1 MVALTADLL
10 ALSAQA
16 AGSVPSFGGAQV
28 DPQRYRVGEAVDVAL
43 PRASGGDAPVIYAL
57 SDVLPS
63 GLGFSTTT
71 VSIFGTPT
79 EQSPSADY
87 TLTATDADNDSDS
100 LTFTIEVIADAP
112 EAVSPAEPA
121 EPAGGSVSGVS
132 IVTAPTADGSYA
144 AGETITVRVEFDR
157 SVNVATAD
165 GGPVLSIVIGSQTR
179 AATYDGFASDR
190 SDAIEFSYVVQSDDV
205 DGDGVSIGADALAL
219 NGASITSTDDG
230 NPVTLD
236 LGVHAFANDDAHW
249 VHDARPY
256 FGPTF
261 GAAYEG
267 PALHYVKGM
276 QASDT
281 LEYASGGDGALIY
294 ALNSNPA
301 LPDGLSF
308 DATTLAI
315 SDTPSV
321 VSTLETYTLEATDA
335 DGDTASMIFTITVAH
350 EDAPSARGVSISS
363 SPSANGTYAAGETI
377 TLSLGFTEP
386 VGVSGIPRLALDVGG
401 ASRWADFRSVDESG
415 APSFDYTVQESDS
428 DLDGIV
434 VEAISPNGGSI
445 RALDDG
451 LDASLRLQGIGQT
464 AATIGDAQPSFG
476 SWTVDDK
483 RYETNSPAA
492 PFTLPTAD
500 GGDGALAYTLSPSTV
515 PNGMSWDPETR
526 TISGT
531 PTDVTQSIAYTWEAA
546 DSDGDT
552 ASLSFTVEVVDPEPP
567 SGPSDPPPAEPP
579 PAPQADSLPSFG
591 GQVVPPLSYR
601 VGESVDVFLPQA
613 SGGDPPLTYDLSPA
627 LPSGLIF
634 STTTVAIS
642 GAPTDPFPIEDY
654 TLAATDVDGDSAS
667 LTFTIGPSGQS
678 ESGSQS
684 SAPPPAEPPPAPQ
697 VDSLPSFG
705 SEVVPPLSYRV
716 GEWVDVFL
724 PQASGGDPPLT
735 YDLSPALPSGLIFST
750 TTISI
755 SGAPTDPFPIE
766 DYTLAAT
773 DVDGDSASVTFTI
786 GPSGQSESGSQ
797 SSAPPPAE
805 PPPAP
810 RVDSLPSFGGE
821 VAPPLSYRVG
831 EWVDV
836 FLPQASGGDPPL
848 TYDLSPALPSG
859 LIFSTTTISI
869 SGAPTDPFPIEDYT
883 LAATDVDGDSASVTF
898 TIEALAVAQAQVV
911 GNSDGATVVNG
922 VTITSIPTRSVG
934 SFNPYAA
941 GANIDVDVTF
951 SGTVVVTG
959 SPQLALSIGSR
970 TRQAAYR
977 SVSGSTV
984 SFRYTVVG
992 ADRDSDGI
1000 SISAGALTLNGGTI
1014 KVGGVDVV
1022 LSLGEYVMGA
1032 QSDHTVNGGGASFD
1046 GVDSP
1051 AYTFT
1056 PGVQHSVT
1064 LPAADSAS
1072 RSCPPPSGD
1081 STCSPYSLSSTPAL
1095 PQGLLFDATARTISG
1110 ASTSTMAQTT
1120 YTLNAAS
1127 PLGTDTLQF
1136 TIEVV
1141 NPTATVSGVSIV
1153 STPGSGSNYA
1163 TGENIDVEVTFD
1175 RAVTV
1180 TGSPQLA
1187 LTIGSNTRQAEYY
1200 STSGSIVTFRYTVV
1214 DADSDGDGISV
1225 GASALALNDGTIN
1238 SAIEG
1243 TAATLDLGTHAIS
1256 NNARHRVN
1264 DTSPS
1269 FGAQTVDSR
1278 LWDTN
1283 TVITP
1288 IVLPTASGGDGS
1300 LTYTLTPTTM
1310 PQGMT
1315 WTASTRTIA
1324 GTPMSVMASQT
1335 YTWSATD
1342 ADGDVESLTFS
1353 IQVWE
1358 PRGSTITG
1366 VSVHTTDADQ
1376 NYETGDTLTL
1386 KVTYPQK
1393 MMITGTPQLTL
1404 LIGDKRRK
1412 AIYDPVDSN
1421 ALRTQSEHSL
1431 LFDYTVQSDDVD
1443 GDGVAVPADAL
1454 QLNGGAIRAEG
1465 DRMNAK
1471 LDLGTHAI
1479 ASGDSTSVQMRVN
1492 DSLPT
1497 FGTATVE
1504 SRLYDKDGAIT
1515 PIVLPEATGGGS
1527 SLTYTLTPTTM
1538 PQGMTWTAST
1548 RTIAGTPTS
1557 ATASQTYT
1565 WKATDADGDAATLT
1579 FSIQVWDPKGPAVAF
1594 VNLAN
1599 ADNKMVG
1606 NFESGDTITL
1616 VVTYMQ
1622 KLTVTGT
1629 PQLTLLV
1636 GDNTRKVN
1644 YDATQSNY
1652 FNSLLEGN
1660 EYYLIFNYVVR
1671 SDDWDGDGIAVPVDA
1686 LQLNGA
1692 TMRTADN
1699 MNAKLNLGS
1708 HAIVSG
1714 DSQSV
1719 EMRVNDTQPSVP
1731 TGTTIPDQN
1740 LALNVPASA
1749 TLLTTVN
1756 GDAPFTY
1763 SVAPP
1768 LPSGLSVGPNSP
1780 TITGQTSVA
1789 HSGTHT
1795 LSVVDRDGD
1804 TATLGTFNLL
1814 TATAPVVD
1822 EVTIVSS
1829 PYANS
1834 AYGSTEV
1841 IEVAVGFDRTVST
1854 SGLSNS
1860 TLSIDIGANARLA
1873 RYGSTDS
1880 SGRLLYEYAVQPSDS
1895 DGDGIGVD
1903 ASALTLN
1910 GATIQDSTNGVPATL
1925 DLGTHAI
1932 TNDSSHKVKGSVT
1945 TPMAVESVDIVSTPA
1960 SADGYD
1966 VDEVITVKVT
1976 FSKVA
1981 TVTGAP
1987 RLALTIGR
1995 VDRYASYQSTES
2007 SGDYIVLSYTVATR
2021 DGDAGGIG
2029 IGANAL
2035 TLNGGTIR
2043 DSGGANAA
2051 LGLGTRAV
2059 TNSSS
2064 HKVYTPPRVTGVS
2077 MISSPGLNGTYDP
2090 GEAILLRL
2098 FFTEPV
2104 TTDGIPQVALNIG
2117 ANTRQAVWSADSS
2130 GSLGFGI
2137 LGPNTYRYVVTEDD
2151 FDGDG
2156 ISVGA
2161 NALNL
2166 PEGARLYAAS
2176 GFESAVL
2183 SLGEHAF
2190 TNDSAHTVRDSMP
2203 MFGDIEPQH
2212 YVAGTPVDF
2221 TLPTPTGGDAPL
2233 TYALSPST
2241 LPAGLRYTATS
2252 TTHKITGTPTSAA
2265 VGTSSYTWT
2274 VTDNDGDRAQ
2284 VPFTIAVA
2292 AANAPK
2298 VVALRFLSTPRVGD
2312 TYGSDSRN
2320 EIAVAIDFD
2329 QQIEVSGT
2337 PQLTLDIG
2345 SGTGQMGFHS
2355 YGFRGWYSIIFTYQ
2369 VQPGDLDMDGVSID
2383 KGALILNGGT
2393 IRSRGLKEGD
2403 SPAGTDA
2410 ALGLGSH
2417 AVVDDSNHKIDGGF
2431 NAPPVV
2437 RSVTFVSNRQDGSDT
2452 YTTGEWMDI
2461 LVTFSEDLILTGTPS
2476 LALRIGNQTRN
2487 ASFAYVSRDTPTSP
2501 YRTIGFRYFV
2511 QASDYDTD
2519 GVSVVDT
2526 LDAQGNVTATAL
2538 NLNGGAIRDV
2548 NGEDARLALGDSA
2561 VTNKSTHKV
2570 SSPPKIRS
2578 ISVIS
2583 TPNQNGTYSW
2593 SSHIRIAID
2602 YDQPVVFTPS
2612 TSPGA
2617 IGMRLAL
2624 EIDSG
2629 NRDIYLSGSDT
2640 AGSRIAFSHDV
2651 QASDLDTNGVSIAAN
2666 SLKLNGGALRD
2677 ANGEDAQIDLTGFIF
2692 SNKSDAKIDGSKAR
2706 LWPDFGA
2713 DTLTVTNPTL
2723 GTQNTITF
2731 TSPGGDAPLTWSV
2744 TPRLPSGL
2752 VMDSAT
2758 GVISGN
2764 PSQETPLQEYTLT
2777 VQDSVGVPAGGVGGY
2792 DFNNGDTDSVKF
2804 RMGVTGPRPVV
2815 TGVRFLNT
2823 PHQDDTYAISEEVVV
2838 GVSFGTDVVEHVL
2851 VEGVPQLALKIGS
2864 NTRQANYFQIEQSTN
2879 TLYFSYTIQAS
2890 DVDAD
2895 GISIEGGA
2903 LTIGSQATIRSAR
2916 GHNAV
2921 TALGLHAIA
2930 NSPSHKVN
2938 GGISRAPVV
2947 TGVRVVSSPARG
2959 DTYHRGEEIEV
2970 RVEFSQ
2976 AVGVTGSPT
2985 LGMLIGNSTRQATY
2999 GGVGISARYHY
3010 FRYIVQQSDVDTNGF
3025 YTSVNALTV
3034 PSGSRIR
3041 NMGGMD
3047 AQSGI
3052 LSASVLLSG
3061 DKMNGSVNRAA
3072 FVKGV
3077 LITSRPAR
3085 GDTYKLG
3092 ETITAR
3098 VWFSKP
3104 VTVTGTPSIAMDIGS
3119 AVRYAGYRRSL
3130 RAQLTVN
3137 LSQPHGYWLEFSH
3150 TVQSGDYDT
3159 DGISIKETQ
3168 ITSFLWIPI
3177 PPYWVSPLSLDAG
3190 STIVGTGDGGTAAD
3204 LHIRR
3209 EETIRQRSGNT
3220 YTDRTIVI
3228 DHSISNDGSHKV
3240 NGRQP
3245 RVTSFSFGGT
3255 PRNLTRCNDPVRS
3268 RATHPDCDQPGRRD
3282 PGGYVEGE
3290 NVGTITTFSE
3300 PIIVSGTPSVSLNLE
3315 SGTVS
3320 ATAWGYYFPTR
3331 YNYTKLWIH
3340 YTVGP
3345 DDYDTNGI
3353 SLAQDALSV
3362 SGSIRSRATGN
3373 PAVLTLPSAVGDN
3386 PYQTVLRTPTAPAR
3400 IRDVQFQPTIITAL
3414 PYAGSTYDAG
3424 EYIYP
3429 MVVFD
3434 RPVDVTGSPQL
3445 SLTIGNNTRTAT
3457 YTYTNSSRTIL
3468 FFKYLVQ
3475 SSDRDDD
3482 GISFPANALSLNGGA
3497 ITTRSNRL
3505 PANISSDAT
3514 SNDGRRKVNG
3524 AQNGPP
3530 SIVYVD
3536 VTSDPVVGNTYGTDE
3551 QIQVRVYFHK
3561 RIAVTGSPQLVLTL
3575 GVETAQASI
3584 IGKHD
3589 TSLSFRYKVKTTD
3602 RDLDGLTIAA
3612 NALGLNGGTI
3622 RSRSG
3627 VNANLGLGRK
3637 AITNDG
3643 HHRVDGR
3650 IKNIPTFGSTVLA
3663 AKRWRV
3669 HTAVSDTL
3677 PVAEGG
3683 SGSISYSIS
3692 PTLPRGLYFNNSTR
3706 VISGT
3711 PTRVTPQSTYTLTAR
3726 DSRGGTG
3733 ALSFYIEITANPA
3746 PTFGSQT
3753 IPDKSWTENAQ
3764 IASFTLPQATGGDQ
3778 PLTYSLSPA
3787 LPRGVTRNT
3796 TTRVVSGTPTSL
3808 MMPTQYTWKA
3818 TDADGDTASLTFS
3831 ITVAAAASAP
3841 DLTPTFGSQTISDK
3855 SWMQRE
3861 QITSFSLPQATG
3873 GDGTLSY
3880 TISPALPSGITR
3892 SLSTRQVSGAPTG
3905 SLNRTRYTW
3914 TASDADG
3921 DTASLA
3927 FYIAIAADTSPYFS
3941 SSIDHK
3947 EWIRGSQISGF
3958 TLPEATG
3965 GNGDLSYSLS
3975 PDLPNG
3981 IVWDTTT
3988 RRVTGTAQTSMA
4000 SAEYTWTA
4008 TDADGDKASLKF
4020 NIEVDSVPNFGSQ
4033 MIGNK
4038 SWTQH
4043 RSITPFNLPES
4054 TDGDGDLTYQMSP
4067 DLPRG
4072 LIMSTTTPY
4081 RVSGTP
4087 TSAMSWTEF
4096 TWSVEDEDGD
4106 MASLEFYIKIEANKL
4121 PTFGSQTIS
4130 DQVWTEGQQITSFTL
4145 PTATGGDGTLTYV
4158 LAPGVPL
4165 GMTLGRSSNQLSGA
4179 PRIPHEKWDY
4189 SWIAYDEDGDWAI
4202 LHFYVTIDAVPTFG
4216 EQTIGDKSWTQRQQI
4231 SSFTLPTATGG
4242 NGDLTYT
4249 LSPELPSGVS
4259 RHATTRVVSGTS
4271 RVGMSSTEYTWTATD
4286 ADGDKASLTFDIEVD
4301 GIPTFW
4307 EQTIEDKSWTQYG
4320 SITGFT
4326 LPDVSG
4332 GNSPLTYTLSPS
4344 LPDGVSRATTTPFT
4358 VSGTPRVGMSS
4369 TEYTWTATD
4378 ADGDRASLT
4387 FDIEV
4392 NGVPSFGSQT
4402 ISDQVWT
4409 EGQQITSFTLP
4420 TATGGDGTLT
4430 YVFAP
4435 GVPRGMTLG
4444 RSSKQLSG
4452 APRMPHEKWGYSWTA
4467 YDEDGDWAILRFYV
4481 TIDAVP
4487 TFGTQTIGDKSW
4499 TQRRQISSFT
4509 LPTATGG
4516 NGDLTYTLSSSLPD
4530 GVRRATTTPFT
4541 VSGTPRVGMSS
4552 TEYTWTVTDAD
4563 GDKATLTFDIEVDGI
4578 PTFGVQTIG
4587 NKSWVQRKAI
4597 GSFTLP
4603 AASGG
4608 DGALTYTLSPGLPDG
4623 VSRHATT
4630 RVVSGTP
4637 GDHQVE
4643 TEYTWTATD
4652 ADGDAAQ
4659 LTFTITVSEDLS
4671 PTFGAQT
4678 IGDKSWTQRKAIN
4691 SFTLP
4696 AASGGDGTLTY
4707 TLSPGL
4713 PDGVS
4718 RHATT
4723 RVVSG
4728 TPGDH
4733 QVATEYTWKVTD
4745 ADGDAAQL
4753 TFTITVAE
4761 DLSPTFGAQTIGDKS
4776 WTQRKE
4782 ISSFALPAASG
4793 GDGTLTYTLSPGLP
4807 DGISRH
4813 ATTRVVSGTPGGHQV
4828 ETTYT
4833 WRATD
4838 ADGDAVQLTFTI
4850 TVSEDL
4856 SPSFG
4861 AQTIGDKSWVQ
4872 RKAIDSFTLPAASGG
4887 DGELTYTL
4895 SPGLPD
4901 GVSRHATTRV
4911 VSGTPGDHQVA
4922 TTYTWKVTDAD
4933 GDTAQLTFTITV
4945 AEDLSPSFGV
4955 QTIGDKSWVQRKAI
4969 NSFTLP
4975 AASGGDGTLT
4985 YTLSPGLPD
4994 GVSRHATTRV
5004 VSGTPGDHQVAT
5016 TYTWKATDADGDV
5029 AQLTFTITVAED
5041 LSPTFGAQTIGD
5053 KSWVQRKAIDSFTLP
5068 SASGG
5073 DGALTYTLSP
5083 GLPDG
5088 VSRHATTRV
5097 VSGTPGD
5104 HQVATTYTW
5113 KVTDADGDTA
5123 QLTFTITV
5131 AEDLSPTFGVQ
5142 TIENKSWTQRKAI
5155 NSFTLPSASGG
5166 DGALT
5171 YTLSPGLPDGVSRHA
5186 TTRVVSGTPGDHQV
5200 ATEYTWKVTDADGD
5214 AAQLTFTITVAEDLS
5229 PTFGAQT
5236 IGDKSWTQRKEIS
5249 SFTLP
5254 AASGGDGTLTYM
5266 LSPALPDGVSRHATT
5281 RVVSGTPGDHQ
5292 VATTY
5297 TWRATDADGDAAQL
5311 TFTITVAEDL
5321 SPTFGVQTIGDKS
5334 WVQRKAIDSFTLPSA
5349 SGGDG
5354 TLTYTLSPGLPDG
5367 VSRHATT
5374 RVVSGAP
5381 SAAMS
5386 STEYTWRA
5394 TDADGDAVQLTFT
5407 ITVAEDLSPTFG
5419 AQTIGN
5425 KSWTQRKEISSFTL
5439 PSASGGDG
5447 ALTYTLSPALP
5458 DGVSRHA
5465 TTRVVSGTPGDHQVE
5480 TTYTWRA
5487 TDADGDAAQLTFTI
5501 TVAEDLSP
5509 SFGAQTIGN
5518 KSWVQRQAIDSFTLP
5533 SASGGD
5539 GTLTYTLSP
5548 GLPDG
5553 VSHATTTPFTVS
5565 GTPSVGMSSTEYTWT
5580 ATDGDGDKASLT
5592 FDIEVDG
5599 VPSFGSQS
5607 IGNKY
5612 FTQDWEITPFVLPA
5626 ASGGDGALTYTLS
5639 PELPR
5644 GVIRA
5649 TTTPFRVRGTPT
5661 TDKTLTEYTW
5671 TVTDADG
5678 DTAKIEF
5685 HLSVTAAVVIPPALP
5700 PSQGTTG
5707 PRLTLPSFSETIEDQ
5722 SWIQN
5727 QGIAPFVLPK
5737 ASGGDGTLAYTLHPA
5752 LPDGVDW
5759 ATTTAS
5765 QIRVSGTPV
5774 VVMPWT
5780 EYTWK
5785 AMDADGDTAELTFT
5799 IEVIVR
5805 ASDPGNSLPS
5815 FGSQTIGD
5823 KSWVQRQEIDS
5834 FTLPSA
5840 SGGDGELTYTLSPGL
5855 PDGVSRH
5862 ATTRVVSGAPSVS
5875 MDSTTYTWK
5884 AMDADGDTAELT
5896 FTIEVI
5902 VRASD
5907 PGNSLPSFGS
5917 QTIGDKSWVQ
5927 RQEIDSF
5934 TLPSA
5939 SGGDGE
5945 LTYTLS
5951 PGLPDGVSRHATTR
5965 VVSGAPSVSMD
5976 STTYTWKAT
5985 DADRDT
5991 AQLTFT
5997 ITVAEDLSPSF
6008 GAETIGDKSWTQYE
6022 SITEFALPDASGGDS
6037 PLTYTLSPSLPDGV
6051 SRATTTPF
6059 TVSGA
6064 PSVGVSST
6072 EYTWTATD
6080 ADGDKASLTFDI
6092 EVDSVPIFG
6101 SQTISGQVWTEEQ
6114 EIDSFTLPAASGGDG
6129 TLTYTLSPGLPD
6141 GVSRHPTTRVVSGAP
6156 SVGMDSTTYTWKAT
6170 DVDGD
6175 TAELTFTIEVIVRV
6189 SDPGNSL
6196 PSFGSQTIGD
6206 KSWVQRQEI
6215 DSFTLP
6221 AASGGDG
6228 TLTYTLSPGLPDGV
6242 SRHPTTRVVSGAP
6255 SVGMDSTTYTWK
6267 ATDADGDTAELT
6279 FTIEVIVR
6287 VSAPGNSLPSF
6298 GSQTIGDKSWVQRQE
6313 IDSFTLPAAS
6323 GGDGTLT
6330 YTLSPGLPD
6339 GVSRHAT
6346 TRVVSGAPSV
6356 GMDSTT
6362 YTWRATDADGDA
6374 AELTFTVEVI
6384 VRVSDPGNSLPSFGS
6399 QTIGDKSWV
6408 QRQEIDSFTLPAAS
6422 GGDGTLTY
6430 TLSPA
6435 LPTGV
6440 TWNLTTREVGG
6451 TPSIAKARTEY
6462 RWTVEDAVGNTASL
6476 TFDISVDGV
6485 PTFGLQTISDKNW
6498 TQRQQISP
6506 FTLPLASGGD
6516 GKLTY
6521 TLAPALPAGVIRATT
6536 TPYRV
6541 SGTPRVRTERTV
6553 YTWTAMDENGS
6564 AAALTFSVIVSAIA
6578 SPPPPLPPP
6587 LPPII
6592 FAPPPPPPPP
6602 PLAEPTPTPLPAAPG
6617 SIFLPTATPIPTPVP
6632 TVVPTATPVPTPAP
6646 TAIPTA
6652 RVIPT
6657 PAPTAAS
6664 APVPTATPT
6673 AIPTPSAD
6681 RLPSSIPAR
6690 EPAAIPARVPADTPT
6705 PTPTAATTY
6714 TPTTVPTH
6722 TPTTVPTYT
6731 PTAVPTHTATP
6742 THTPTAA
6749 PTYTP
6754 TYMPTPVPTHTPTP
6768 NGAGL
6773 VARAVSD
6780 DPDTPEPT
6788 ATPIPLSPS
6797 TSGGGGAS
6805 AAAWLLLLIAILVVA
6820 IVGYLKIRRRL
6831 AS

>member
-112 EAVSPAEPA
+112 DAVSPAEPA
-121 EPAGGSVSGVS
+121 DPAGGSVSGVS

-165 GGPVLSIVIGSQTR
+165 GGPVLSIVIGNRTR

-236 LGVHAFANDDAHW
+236 LGVHALANDDAHW

-267 PALHYVKGM
+267 PALHHVNGM

-281 LEYASGGDGALIY
+281 LESASGGDGALIY

-315 SDTPSV
+315 SGTPSV

-335 DGDTASMIFTITVAH
+335 DGDTASMIFTVTVAH
-350 EDAPSARGVSISS
+350 EDAPRVRGVSISS

-377 TLSLGFTEP
+377 AISLGFTEP

-434 VEAISPNGGSI
+434 VEAISPNGGAI

-500 GGDGALAYTLSPSTV
+500 GGDGALAYTLSPSTA

-531 PTDVTQSIAYTWEAA
+531 PTDVTQSTAYTWEAV

-552 ASLSFTVEVVDPEPP
+552 ASLSFTIEVVDPEPP

-591 GQVVPPLSYR
+591 GQVVHPLSYR
-601 VGESVDVFLPQA
+601 VGES
-613 SGGDPPLTYDLSPA
+613 
-627 LPSGLIF
+627 
-634 STTTVAIS
+634 
-642 GAPTDPFPIEDY
+642 
-654 TLAATDVDGDSAS
+654 
-667 LTFTIGPSGQS
+667 
-678 ESGSQS
+678 
-684 SAPPPAEPPPAPQ
+684 
-697 VDSLPSFG
+697 
-705 SEVVPPLSYRV
+705 
-716 GEWVDVFL
+716 VDVFL

-773 DVDGDSASVTFTI
+773 DVDGDSASLTFTI

-810 RVDSLPSFGGE
+810 QADSLPSFGGQ
-821 VAPPLSYRVG
+821 VVPPLSYQVG

-859 LIFSTTTISI
+859 LIFSTTTVSI

-883 LAATDVDGDSASVTF
+883 LAATDVDGDSALLTF

-911 GNSDGATVVNG
+911 GSSDGAAVVTG
-922 VTITSIPTRSVG
+922 VTITSTPTRSIG

-1022 LSLGEYVMGA
+1022 LSLGDYVMGA

-1072 RSCPPPSGD
+1072 RSCPPPSDD

-1153 STPGSGSNYA
+1153 STPGSSSNYA

-1200 STSGSIVTFRYTVV
+1200 STSGSIVTFRYAVV

-1278 LWDTN
+1278 LWDIN

-1358 PRGSTITG
+1358 PRGSAITG

-1454 QLNGGAIRAEG
+1454 QLDGGAIRAEG

-1515 PIVLPEATGGGS
+1515 PIVLPEAMGGSS

-1565 WKATDADGDAATLT
+1565 WKAADADGDAATLT

-1622 KLTVTGT
+1622 KLTITGT

-1880 SGRLLYEYAVQPSDS
+1880 NGRLRYEYTVQASDS
-1895 DGDGIGVD
+1895 DGDGIGVG

-1932 TNDSSHKVKGSVT
+1932 TNDSSHKVNGSVT
-1945 TPMAVESVDIVSTPA
+1945 TPMAVESVDIVSTPE

-2021 DGDAGGIG
+2021 DGDADGIG

-2104 TTDGIPQVALNIG
+2104 TTDGIPQVALTIG

-2156 ISVGA
+2156 IAVGA

-2203 MFGDIEPQH
+2203 MLGDIEPQH

-2252 TTHKITGTPTSAA
+2252 TTHKITGTPTSSA

-2476 LALRIGNQTRN
+2476 LALRIGNHTRN

-2548 NGEDARLALGDSA
+2548 NGEDARLALGDSV

-2602 YDQPVVFTPS
+2602 YDQPVIFTPS

-2666 SLKLNGGALRD
+2666 ALKLNGGALRD

-2731 TSPGGDAPLTWSV
+2731 TSPGGDTPLTWSV

-2752 VMDSAT
+2752 VMNSAT

-2864 NTRQANYFQIEQSTN
+2864 NTRQANYFQIDQSAN

-2890 DVDAD
+2890 DIDAD

-2938 GGISRAPVV
+2938 GGVSRAPVV

-3190 STIVGTGDGGTAAD
+3190 ATIVGTGDGGTAAD

-3386 PYQTVLRTPTAPAR
+3386 PYQTVLRTPPAPAR
-3400 IRDVQFQPTIITAL
+3400 IRDVQFQSAIVTAL

-3457 YTYTNSSRTIL
+3457 YTRTNSSRTIL

-3551 QIQVRVYFHK
+3551 QIQVRVGFHK
-3561 RIAVTGSPQLVLTL
+3561 RIAVTGSPQLALTL
-3575 GVETAQASI
+3575 GAETAQASI

-3643 HHRVDGR
+3643 HQRVDGR

-3711 PTRVTPQSTYTLTAR
+3711 PTRVTPQATYTLTAR

-3796 TTRVVSGTPTSL
+3796 TTQVVSGTPTSL

-3861 QITSFSLPQATG
+3861 QITSFTLPQATG

-3880 TISPALPSGITR
+3880 TISPAIPGGITR

-3921 DTASLA
+3921 DTSSLA

-3941 SSIDHK
+3941 SAIGHK

-4054 TDGDGDLTYQMSP
+4054 TDGDGDLTYQLSP

-4106 MASLEFYIKIEANKL
+4106 MASLEFYIKIEPNKL

-4158 LAPGVPL
+4158 LAPGVPH

-4271 RVGMSSTEYTWTATD
+4271 RVGMSSTEYTWTVTD

-4358 VSGTPRVGMSS
+4358 VSGTSRVGMSS

-4378 ADGDRASLT
+4378 ADGDKASLT

-4467 YDEDGDWAILRFYV
+4467 FDEDGDWAILRFYV

-4499 TQRRQISSFT
+4499 TQKQQISSFT

-4516 NGDLTYTLSSSLPD
+4516 NGDLTYTLSPSLPD
-4530 GVRRATTTPFT
+4530 GVSRATTTPFT

-4578 PTFGVQTIG
+4578 PTFGAQTIG
-4587 NKSWVQRKAI
+4587 NKSWVQR
-4597 GSFTLP
+4597 
-4603 AASGG
+4603 
-4608 DGALTYTLSPGLPDG
+4608 
-4623 VSRHATT
+4623 
-4630 RVVSGTP
+4630 
-4637 GDHQVE
+4637 Q
-4643 TEYTWTATD
+4643 
-4652 ADGDAAQ
+4652 
-4659 LTFTITVSEDLS
+4659 
-4671 PTFGAQT
+4671 
-4678 IGDKSWTQRKAIN
+4678 
-4691 SFTLP
+4691 
-4696 AASGGDGTLTY
+4696 
-4707 TLSPGL
+4707 
-4713 PDGVS
+4713 
-4718 RHATT
+4718 
-4723 RVVSG
+4723 
-4728 TPGDH
+4728 
-4733 QVATEYTWKVTD
+4733 
-4745 ADGDAAQL
+4745 
-4753 TFTITVAE
+4753 
-4761 DLSPTFGAQTIGDKS
+4761 
-4776 WTQRKE
+4776 
-4782 ISSFALPAASG
+4782 
-4793 GDGTLTYTLSPGLP
+4793 
-4807 DGISRH
+4807 
-4813 ATTRVVSGTPGGHQV
+4813 
-4828 ETTYT
+4828 
-4833 WRATD
+4833 
-4838 ADGDAVQLTFTI
+4838 
-4850 TVSEDL
+4850 
-4856 SPSFG
+4856 
-4861 AQTIGDKSWVQ
+4861 
-4872 RKAIDSFTLPAASGG
+4872 
-4887 DGELTYTL
+4887 
-4895 SPGLPD
+4895 
-4901 GVSRHATTRV
+4901 
-4911 VSGTPGDHQVA
+4911 
-4922 TTYTWKVTDAD
+4922 
-4933 GDTAQLTFTITV
+4933 
-4945 AEDLSPSFGV
+4945 
-4955 QTIGDKSWVQRKAI
+4955 
-4969 NSFTLP
+4969 
-4975 AASGGDGTLT
+4975 
-4985 YTLSPGLPD
+4985 
-4994 GVSRHATTRV
+4994 
-5004 VSGTPGDHQVAT
+5004 
-5016 TYTWKATDADGDV
+5016 
-5029 AQLTFTITVAED
+5029 
-5041 LSPTFGAQTIGD
+5041 
-5053 KSWVQRKAIDSFTLP
+5053 AIDSFTLP

-5097 VSGTPGD
+5097 VSGAPSAAMSSTE
-5104 HQVATTYTW
+5104 YTW
-5113 KVTDADGDTA
+5113 EATDADGDSV

-5131 AEDLSPTFGVQ
+5131 ADDLSPSFGLQ
-5142 TIENKSWTQRKAI
+5142 TIGNKSWTQRKAI
-5155 NSFTLPSASGG
+5155 N
-5166 DGALT
+5166 
-5171 YTLSPGLPDGVSRHA
+5171 
-5186 TTRVVSGTPGDHQV
+5186 
-5200 ATEYTWKVTDADGD
+5200 
-5214 AAQLTFTITVAEDLS
+5214 
-5229 PTFGAQT
+5229 
-5236 IGDKSWTQRKEIS
+5236 
-5249 SFTLP
+5249 
-5254 AASGGDGTLTYM
+5254 
-5266 LSPALPDGVSRHATT
+5266 
-5281 RVVSGTPGDHQ
+5281 
-5292 VATTY
+5292 
-5297 TWRATDADGDAAQL
+5297 
-5311 TFTITVAEDL
+5311 
-5321 SPTFGVQTIGDKS
+5321 
-5334 WVQRKAIDSFTLPSA
+5334 SFTLPSA

-5374 RVVSGAP
+5374 RVVSGTPGGHQVETTYTWKATDGDGDAAQLTFTITVVEDLSPTFGVQTIGNKSWVQRKAINSFTLP
-5381 SAAMS
+5381 SASGGDGTLTYTLSPGLPDGVSRHATTRVVS
-5386 STEYTWRA
+5386 GTPGDHQAETTYTWRA
-5394 TDADGDAVQLTFT
+5394 TDADADAAQLTFTITVSEDLSPTFGVQMIGDKSWVQRKAINSFTLPSASGGDGELTYTLSPGLPDGVSRHATTRVVSGTPGDHQVETTYTWKATDGDGDAAQLTFT
-5407 ITVAEDLSPTFG
+5407 ITVAEDLSPSFG
-5419 AQTIGN
+5419 VQTIGN
-5425 KSWTQRKEISSFTL
+5425 KSWTQRQAINSFTL

-5447 ALTYTLSPALP
+5447 TLTYTLSPALP

-5480 TTYTWRA
+5480 TTYTWKA
-5487 TDADGDAAQLTFTI
+5487 TDAAGDSVQCVYELTFTI
-5501 TVAEDLSP
+5501 TRL
-5509 SFGAQTIGN
+5509 G
-5518 KSWVQRQAIDSFTLP
+5518 
-5533 SASGGD
+5533 
-5539 GTLTYTLSP
+5539 
-5548 GLPDG
+5548 
-5553 VSHATTTPFTVS
+5553 
-5565 GTPSVGMSSTEYTWT
+5565 
-5580 ATDGDGDKASLT
+5580 
-5592 FDIEVDG
+5592 
-5599 VPSFGSQS
+5599 
-5607 IGNKY
+5607 
-5612 FTQDWEITPFVLPA
+5612 A
-5626 ASGGDGALTYTLS
+5626 ASGLVHL
-5639 PELPR
+5639 R
-5644 GVIRA
+5644 VGVVQ
-5649 TTTPFRVRGTPT
+5649 T
-5661 TDKTLTEYTW
+5661 
-5671 TVTDADG
+5671 
-5678 DTAKIEF
+5678 
-5685 HLSVTAAVVIPPALP
+5685 
-5700 PSQGTTG
+5700 
-5707 PRLTLPSFSETIEDQ
+5707 
-5722 SWIQN
+5722 
-5727 QGIAPFVLPK
+5727 
-5737 ASGGDGTLAYTLHPA
+5737 
-5752 LPDGVDW
+5752 
-5759 ATTTAS
+5759 
-5765 QIRVSGTPV
+5765 IRVLGCR
-5774 VVMPWT
+5774 M
-5780 EYTWK
+5780 
-5785 AMDADGDTAELTFT
+5785 G
-5799 IEVIVR
+5799 
-5805 ASDPGNSLPS
+5805 
-5815 FGSQTIGD
+5815 
-5823 KSWVQRQEIDS
+5823 
-5834 FTLPSA
+5834 
-5840 SGGDGELTYTLSPGL
+5840 
-5855 PDGVSRH
+5855 
-5862 ATTRVVSGAPSVS
+5862 
-5875 MDSTTYTWK
+5875 
-5884 AMDADGDTAELT
+5884 
-5896 FTIEVI
+5896 
-5902 VRASD
+5902 
-5907 PGNSLPSFGS
+5907 
-5917 QTIGDKSWVQ
+5917 
-5927 RQEIDSF
+5927 
-5934 TLPSA
+5934 
-5939 SGGDGE
+5939 
-5945 LTYTLS
+5945 
-5951 PGLPDGVSRHATTR
+5951 
-5965 VVSGAPSVSMD
+5965 
-5976 STTYTWKAT
+5976 
-5985 DADRDT
+5985 
-5991 AQLTFT
+5991 
-5997 ITVAEDLSPSF
+5997 
-6008 GAETIGDKSWTQYE
+6008 
-6022 SITEFALPDASGGDS
+6022 
-6037 PLTYTLSPSLPDGV
+6037 
-6051 SRATTTPF
+6051 
-6059 TVSGA
+6059 
-6064 PSVGVSST
+6064 
-6072 EYTWTATD
+6072 
-6080 ADGDKASLTFDI
+6080 
-6092 EVDSVPIFG
+6092 
-6101 SQTISGQVWTEEQ
+6101 
-6114 EIDSFTLPAASGGDG
+6114 
-6129 TLTYTLSPGLPD
+6129 
-6141 GVSRHPTTRVVSGAP
+6141 
-6156 SVGMDSTTYTWKAT
+6156 
-6170 DVDGD
+6170 
-6175 TAELTFTIEVIVRV
+6175 
-6189 SDPGNSL
+6189 
-6196 PSFGSQTIGD
+6196 
-6206 KSWVQRQEI
+6206 
-6215 DSFTLP
+6215 
-6221 AASGGDG
+6221 
-6228 TLTYTLSPGLPDGV
+6228 
-6242 SRHPTTRVVSGAP
+6242 
-6255 SVGMDSTTYTWK
+6255 
-6267 ATDADGDTAELT
+6267 
-6279 FTIEVIVR
+6279 
-6287 VSAPGNSLPSF
+6287 
-6298 GSQTIGDKSWVQRQE
+6298 
-6313 IDSFTLPAAS
+6313 
-6323 GGDGTLT
+6323 
-6330 YTLSPGLPD
+6330 
-6339 GVSRHAT
+6339 
-6346 TRVVSGAPSV
+6346 
-6356 GMDSTT
+6356 
-6362 YTWRATDADGDA
+6362 
-6374 AELTFTVEVI
+6374 
-6384 VRVSDPGNSLPSFGS
+6384 
-6399 QTIGDKSWV
+6399 
-6408 QRQEIDSFTLPAAS
+6408 
-6422 GGDGTLTY
+6422 
-6430 TLSPA
+6430 
-6435 LPTGV
+6435 
-6440 TWNLTTREVGG
+6440 
-6451 TPSIAKARTEY
+6451 
-6462 RWTVEDAVGNTASL
+6462 
-6476 TFDISVDGV
+6476 
-6485 PTFGLQTISDKNW
+6485 
-6498 TQRQQISP
+6498 
-6506 FTLPLASGGD
+6506 
-6516 GKLTY
+6516 
-6521 TLAPALPAGVIRATT
+6521 
-6536 TPYRV
+6536 
-6541 SGTPRVRTERTV
+6541 
-6553 YTWTAMDENGS
+6553 
-6564 AAALTFSVIVSAIA
+6564 
-6578 SPPPPLPPP
+6578 
-6587 LPPII
+6587 
-6592 FAPPPPPPPP
+6592 
-6602 PLAEPTPTPLPAAPG
+6602 
-6617 SIFLPTATPIPTPVP
+6617 
-6632 TVVPTATPVPTPAP
+6632 
-6646 TAIPTA
+6646 
-6652 RVIPT
+6652 
-6657 PAPTAAS
+6657 
-6664 APVPTATPT
+6664 
-6673 AIPTPSAD
+6673 
-6681 RLPSSIPAR
+6681 
-6690 EPAAIPARVPADTPT
+6690 
-6705 PTPTAATTY
+6705 
-6714 TPTTVPTH
+6714 
-6722 TPTTVPTYT
+6722 
-6731 PTAVPTHTATP
+6731 
-6742 THTPTAA
+6742 
-6749 PTYTP
+6749 
-6754 TYMPTPVPTHTPTP
+6754 
-6768 NGAGL
+6768 
-6773 VARAVSD
+6773 
-6780 DPDTPEPT
+6780 
-6788 ATPIPLSPS
+6788 
-6797 TSGGGGAS
+6797 
-6805 AAAWLLLLIAILVVA
+6805 
-6820 IVGYLKIRRRL
+6820 
-6831 AS
+6831 

>member
-28 DPQRYRVGEAVDVAL
+28 DPRRYRVGEAVDVAL

-100 LTFTIEVIADAP
+100 LTFTIEVVADAP
-112 EAVSPAEPA
+112 DAVSPAEPA

-132 IVTAPTADGSYA
+132 IVTAPAADGSYA

-165 GGPVLSIVIGSQTR
+165 GGPVLSIVIGSRTR
-179 AATYDGFASDR
+179 AATYDGFVSDR

-205 DGDGVSIGADALAL
+205 DGDGVSIGASALAL

-236 LGVHAFANDDAHW
+236 LGVHALANDDAHW

-267 PALHYVKGM
+267 PALHYVNGM

-281 LEYASGGDGALIY
+281 LESASGGDGALTY
-294 ALNSNPA
+294 ALNSNPT

-308 DATTLAI
+308 DATALVI
-315 SDTPSV
+315 SGTPSV

-350 EDAPSARGVSISS
+350 EDAPRVRGVSLSS

-377 TLSLGFTEP
+377 AISLGFTEP

-434 VEAISPNGGSI
+434 VKAISPNGGSI

-500 GGDGALAYTLSPSTV
+500 GGDGALTYTLSPSTM

-531 PTDVTQSIAYTWEAA
+531 PTDVTQSTAYTWEAV

-552 ASLSFTVEVVDPEPP
+552 ASLSFTIEIVDPEPP
-567 SGPSDPPPAEPP
+567 SGPSDQSESGSQSSVPPPAEPP

-591 GQVVPPLSYR
+591 GQ
-601 VGESVDVFLPQA
+601 
-613 SGGDPPLTYDLSPA
+613 
-627 LPSGLIF
+627 
-634 STTTVAIS
+634 
-642 GAPTDPFPIEDY
+642 
-654 TLAATDVDGDSAS
+654 
-667 LTFTIGPSGQS
+667 
-678 ESGSQS
+678 
-684 SAPPPAEPPPAPQ
+684 
-697 VDSLPSFG
+697 
-705 SEVVPPLSYRV
+705 
-716 GEWVDVFL
+716 
-724 PQASGGDPPLT
+724 
-735 YDLSPALPSGLIFST
+735 
-750 TTISI
+750 
-755 SGAPTDPFPIE
+755 
-766 DYTLAAT
+766 
-773 DVDGDSASVTFTI
+773 
-786 GPSGQSESGSQ
+786 
-797 SSAPPPAE
+797 
-805 PPPAP
+805 
-810 RVDSLPSFGGE
+810 

-869 SGAPTDPFPIEDYT
+869 SGAPTDPFSIENYTLAATDVDGDSASLTFTIGPSDQSESGSQSSAPPPTEPPPAPQLDSLPSFEGQVVHPLSYRVGESVDVFLPQASGGDPPLTYDLSPALPSGLIFSTTTVSISGAPTDPFPIEDYT
-883 LAATDVDGDSASVTF
+883 LAATDVDGDSASLTF
-898 TIEALAVAQAQVV
+898 TIETLAVAQAQVV
-911 GNSDGATVVNG
+911 GNSDGAAVVTG
-922 VTITSIPTRSVG
+922 VTITSTPTRSVG

-1056 PGVQHSVT
+1056 PGVRHSVT

-1110 ASTSTMAQTT
+1110 ASTSTMAQMT

-1153 STPGSGSNYA
+1153 STPGSSSNYA

-1175 RAVTV
+1175 RAVTI

-1243 TAATLDLGTHAIS
+1243 TAATLDLGTHVIS

-1278 LWDTN
+1278 LWDIN

-1324 GTPMSVMASQT
+1324 GTPMSVTASQT

-1358 PRGSTITG
+1358 PRGSAITG

-1515 PIVLPEATGGGS
+1515 PIVLPEAMGGSS

-1565 WKATDADGDAATLT
+1565 WKAADADGDAATLT

-1622 KLTVTGT
+1622 KLTITGT

-1692 TMRTADN
+1692 TIRTADN

-1714 DSQSV
+1714 DSDSA

-1756 GDAPFTY
+1756 GDSPFTY

-1860 TLSIDIGANARLA
+1860 TLSIDISANARLA
-1873 RYGSTDS
+1873 RYSSTDS
-1880 SGRLLYEYAVQPSDS
+1880 SGRLLYEYAVQPSDV
-1895 DGDGIGVD
+1895 DADGIGVD

-2021 DGDAGGIG
+2021 DGDADGIG

-2137 LGPNTYRYVVTEDD
+2137 LGPNTYRYVVTEAD

-2156 ISVGA
+2156 IAVGA
-2161 NALNL
+2161 DALNL

-2203 MFGDIEPQH
+2203 MLGDIEPQH

-2252 TTHKITGTPTSAA
+2252 TTHKITGTPTSSA

-2320 EIAVAIDFD
+2320 EIAVAVDFD

-2666 SLKLNGGALRD
+2666 ALKLNGGALRD

-2752 VMDSAT
+2752 VMNSAT

-2777 VQDSVGVPAGGVGGY
+2777 VQDSVGVPPGGVGGY

-2864 NTRQANYFQIEQSTN
+2864 NTRQANYFQIDQSAN

-3025 YTSVNALTV
+3025 YTSVSALTV

-3041 NMGGMD
+3041 NMGGLD

-3159 DGISIKETQ
+3159 DGVSIKETQ

-3190 STIVGTGDGGTAAD
+3190 ATIVGTGDGGTAAD

-3245 RVTSFSFGGT
+3245 SVTSFSFGGT

-3386 PYQTVLRTPTAPAR
+3386 PYQTVLRTPPAPAR
-3400 IRDVQFQPTIITAL
+3400 IRDVQFQSAIVTAL

-3457 YTYTNSSRTIL
+3457 YTRTNSSRTIL

-3551 QIQVRVYFHK
+3551 QIEVRVGFHK
-3561 RIAVTGSPQLVLTL
+3561 RIAVTGSPQLALTL
-3575 GVETAQASI
+3575 GAETAQASI

-3711 PTRVTPQSTYTLTAR
+3711 PTRVTPQATYTLTAR

-3796 TTRVVSGTPTSL
+3796 TTQVVSGTPTSL
-3808 MMPTQYTWKA
+3808 VMPTQYTWKA

-3831 ITVAAAASAP
+3831 ISVAAAASAP

-3861 QITSFSLPQATG
+3861 QITSFTLPQATG

-3880 TISPALPSGITR
+3880 TISPALPGGITR

-3927 FYIAIAADTSPYFS
+3927 FYIAIAPDTSPYFS
-3941 SSIDHK
+3941 SAIGHK

-4054 TDGDGDLTYQMSP
+4054 TDGDGDLTYQLSP

-4087 TSAMSWTEF
+4087 TSSMSWTEF

-4249 LSPELPSGVS
+4249 LSPELPSGVI

-4378 ADGDRASLT
+4378 ADGDKASLT

-4452 APRMPHEKWGYSWTA
+4452 APRMPHEKWVYSWTA
-4467 YDEDGDWAILRFYV
+4467 FDEDGDWAILRFYV

-4499 TQRRQISSFT
+4499 TQKQQISSFT

-4516 NGDLTYTLSSSLPD
+4516 NGDLTYTLSPSLPD
-4530 GVRRATTTPFT
+4530 GVSRATTTPFT

-4587 NKSWVQRKAI
+4587 NKSWTQRKEI
-4597 GSFTLP
+4597 SSFTLP

-4637 GDHQVE
+4637 GGHQVE
-4643 TEYTWTATD
+4643 TTYTWRATD
-4652 ADGDAAQ
+4652 GDGDAAQ

-4671 PTFGAQT
+4671 PTFGVQT
-4678 IGDKSWTQRKAIN
+4678 IGNKSWTQRKAIN

-4696 AASGGDGTLTY
+4696 AASGGDGELTY

-4733 QVATEYTWKVTD
+4733 QVETTYTWKATD

-4776 WTQRKE
+4776 WVQRKA
-4782 ISSFALPAASG
+4782 IDSFTLPAASG
-4793 GDGTLTYTLSPGLP
+4793 GDGTLTYTLSPALP
-4807 DGISRH
+4807 DGVSRH
-4813 ATTRVVSGTPGGHQV
+4813 ATTRVVSGTPGDHQV

-4833 WRATD
+4833 WKATD

-4856 SPSFG
+4856 VPTFG
-4861 AQTIGDKSWVQ
+4861 AQTIGDKSWVQRKAINSFTLPSASGGDGTLTYTLSPALPDGVSRHATTRVVSGAPSAAMSSTEYTWKATDADGDAAQLTFTITVAEDLSPTFGAQTIGDKSWVQRKAIDSFTLPAASGGDGTLTYTLSPALPDGVSRHATTRVVSGTPGDHQVETTYTWKATDADGDAVQLTFTITVSEDLVPTFGAQTIGNKSWTQ

-4911 VSGTPGDHQVA
+4911 VSGTPGDHQVE
-4922 TTYTWKVTDAD
+4922 TTYTWKATDAD
-4933 GDTAQLTFTITV
+4933 GDAAQLTFTITV
-4945 AEDLSPSFGV
+4945 AEDLSPTFGL
-4955 QTIGDKSWVQRKAI
+4955 QTIGNKSWTQRKAI
-4969 NSFTLP
+4969 DSFTLP

-5004 VSGTPGDHQVAT
+5004 VSGTPGDHQIAT
-5016 TYTWKATDADGDV
+5016 TYTWKATDADGDAV
-5029 AQLTFTITVAED
+5029 QLTFTITVAED
-5041 LSPTFGAQTIGD
+5041 LSPTFGAQTIGN
-5053 KSWVQRKAIDSFTLP
+5053 KSWTQRKAIDSFTLP

-5073 DGALTYTLSP
+5073 DGTLTYT
-5083 GLPDG
+5083 
-5088 VSRHATTRV
+5088 
-5097 VSGTPGD
+5097 
-5104 HQVATTYTW
+5104 
-5113 KVTDADGDTA
+5113 
-5123 QLTFTITV
+5123 
-5131 AEDLSPTFGVQ
+5131 
-5142 TIENKSWTQRKAI
+5142 
-5155 NSFTLPSASGG
+5155 
-5166 DGALT
+5166 
-5171 YTLSPGLPDGVSRHA
+5171 
-5186 TTRVVSGTPGDHQV
+5186 
-5200 ATEYTWKVTDADGD
+5200 
-5214 AAQLTFTITVAEDLS
+5214 
-5229 PTFGAQT
+5229 
-5236 IGDKSWTQRKEIS
+5236 
-5249 SFTLP
+5249 
-5254 AASGGDGTLTYM
+5254 

-5292 VATTY
+5292 VETTY
-5297 TWRATDADGDAAQL
+5297 TWKATDADGDAAQL
-5311 TFTITVAEDL
+5311 TFTITVSEDL
-5321 SPTFGVQTIGDKS
+5321 SPTFGVQTIGNKS
-5334 WVQRKAIDSFTLPSA
+5334 WVQRQAIDSFTLPSA

-5386 STEYTWRA
+5386 STEYTWKVTDADGDAAQLTFTITVAEDLVPTFGAQTIGNKSWTQRKAIGSFTLPSASGGDGTLTYTLSPALPDGVSRHATTRVVSGTPGDHQVETTYTWKA
-5394 TDADGDAVQLTFT
+5394 TDADGDAAELTFT

-5425 KSWTQRKEISSFTL
+5425 KSWTQRQAINSFTL

-5447 ALTYTLSPALP
+5447 TLTYTLSPGLP

-5509 SFGAQTIGN
+5509 TFGAQTIGD
-5518 KSWVQRQAIDSFTLP
+5518 KSWVQRKEISSFTLP
-5533 SASGGD
+5533 AASGGD

-5553 VSHATTTPFTVS
+5553 VSRHATTPFTVS

-5774 VVMPWT
+5774 VVMPRT

-5785 AMDADGDTAELTFT
+5785 VMDADGDTAELTFT

-5805 ASDPGNSLPS
+5805 VSAPGNSLPS

-5823 KSWVQRQEIDS
+5823 KSWVQRREIDS
-5834 FTLPSA
+5834 FTLPAA
-5840 SGGDGELTYTLSPGL
+5840 SGGDGTLTYTLSPGL

-5862 ATTRVVSGAPSVS
+5862 PTTRVVSGAPSVG

-5902 VRASD
+5902 VRVSD

-5985 DADRDT
+5985 DGDGDT
-5991 AQLTFT
+5991 AELTFT
-5997 ITVAEDLSPSF
+5997 IEVIVRVSAPGSSLPSF
-6008 GAETIGDKSWTQYE
+6008 GSQTIGDKSWVQ
-6022 SITEFALPDASGGDS
+6022 
-6037 PLTYTLSPSLPDGV
+6037 
-6051 SRATTTPF
+6051 R
-6059 TVSGA
+6059 
-6064 PSVGVSST
+6064 
-6072 EYTWTATD
+6072 
-6080 ADGDKASLTFDI
+6080 
-6092 EVDSVPIFG
+6092 
-6101 SQTISGQVWTEEQ
+6101 Q

-6129 TLTYTLSPGLPD
+6129 ALTYTLSPGLPD
-6141 GVSRHPTTRVVSGAP
+6141 GVSRHATTRVVSGAP

-6170 DVDGD
+6170 DADGD
-6175 TAELTFTIEVIVRV
+6175 VAELTFTVEVIVRV
-6189 SDPGNSL
+6189 SAPGNSL

-6228 TLTYTLSPGLPDGV
+6228 ALTYTLSPGLPDGV
-6242 SRHPTTRVVSGAP
+6242 SRHATTRVVSGAP

-6267 ATDADGDTAELT
+6267 ATDVDGDAAQLT
-6279 FTIEVIVR
+6279 FTITVAEDL
-6287 VSAPGNSLPSF
+6287 SPSF
-6298 GSQTIGDKSWVQRQE
+6298 GAQTIGNKSWVQRQAIDSFTLPAASGGDGTLTYTLSPGLPDGVSRATTTPFTVSGAPSVGVSSTE
-6313 IDSFTLPAAS
+6313 YTWTATDGDGDKASLTFDIEVDSVPIFGSQTIFDQVWTEGQAIDSFTLPAAS

-6384 VRVSDPGNSLPSFGS
+6384 VRVSDPGNSLP
-6399 QTIGDKSWV
+6399 
-6408 QRQEIDSFTLPAAS
+6408 
-6422 GGDGTLTY
+6422 
-6430 TLSPA
+6430 
-6435 LPTGV
+6435 
-6440 TWNLTTREVGG
+6440 
-6451 TPSIAKARTEY
+6451 
-6462 RWTVEDAVGNTASL
+6462 
-6476 TFDISVDGV
+6476 
-6485 PTFGLQTISDKNW
+6485 TFGLQTISDKNW

-6516 GKLTY
+6516 GTLTY
-6521 TLAPALPAGVIRATT
+6521 TLSPALPAGVIRATT

-6541 SGTPRVRTERTV
+6541 SGTPGVRTERTV

-6602 PLAEPTPTPLPAAPG
+6602 PPAEPAPTPLPAAPG
-6617 SIFLPTATPIPTPVP
+6617 SIFLPTATPIPTPAP
-6632 TVVPTATPVPTPAP
+6632 TAIPTATHVPTPAPTAIPTATHVPTPAP

-6652 RVIPT
+6652 RVVPT
-6657 PAPTAAS
+6657 PASTAAP

-6673 AIPTPSAD
+6673 AIPTPAAD

-6705 PTPTAATTY
+6705 PTAAPTYTPAAVPTY

-6722 TPTTVPTYT
+6722 T

-6754 TYMPTPVPTHTPTP
+6754 TYTPTPVPTHTPTP
-6768 NGAGL
+6768 NGDGL

-6805 AAAWLLLLIAILVVA
+6805 AAAWLLLLIAILVVT